1 LSQTNAIEVKNLV
14 KTYGDVYALKNVDL
28 NIADGEYF
36 VLLGPSGGG
45 KTTLLRS
52 IGGFIRPDSG
62 SVDIKGKNVD
72 NLPPDKRP
80 TSMVFQGFALF
91 PHMSVSENIGYG
103 LKIQSIE
110 NNIIENKVSRMM
122 DLVGLTGLSKRKPH
136 ELSGGQQQRVQL
148 ARALILENDVLLL
161 DEPLSALD
169 AQLRKDMC
177 IELKRLQKTVG
188 ISFVH
193 VTHNQEEAMSVADR
207 IAIIADGE
215 MIEQGTPKE
224 IYSNPKKKFTAEF
237 IGEKNIFVL
246 LLFVGFFYLLF
257 KSLDQIR
264 DKTKN
269 FAQIFSHTG
278 FSLLL
283 ISILLNSFSSREIVK
298 NIQVGETFTLKNEK
312 IIFKK
317 IAIEKEKNYESIVG
331 FFEILDDKNTIIN
344 LQPEIRIYNEP
355 EMATSEAS
363 IKTTLF
369 KDRFIT
375 INIIKDQNFFNV
387 RYQHKPFMIW
397 IWISTLIIMLG
408 GFFAIFRK
416 SKEVN
421 I

>member
-1 LSQTNAIEVKNLV
+1 MPNKNSIEVRSLV

-28 NIADGEYF
+28 DIADGEYF

-62 SVDIKGKNVD
+62 TVQIKGKNVD

-91 PHMSVSENIGYG
+91 PHMTVYENIGYG
-103 LKIQSIE
+103 LKLRSVE
-110 NNIIENKVSRMM
+110 KNIIHDRVIKMM
-122 DLVGLTGLSKRKPH
+122 DLVGLSGLSDRKPH

-215 MIEQGTPKE
+215 MVEQGSPKE

-237 IGEKNIFVL
+237 IGEKNILNGVVVDFNKSKILVNIEKDEIEVANNNYTIAKNQEISLSIKSESIQISKVSSSKSKGAKNSITGKVTEITFLGQFIRYLVL
-246 LLFVGFFYLLF
+246 LSNNQEIQVRSNNEVEGVSLNDQINLTW
-257 KSLDQIR
+257 SLD
-264 DKTKN
+264 D
-269 FAQIFSHTG
+269 F
-278 FSLLL
+278 L
-283 ISILLNSFSSREIVK
+283 IH
-298 NIQVGETFTLKNEK
+298 
-312 IIFKK
+312 
-317 IAIEKEKNYESIVG
+317 ES
-331 FFEILDDKNTIIN
+331 
-344 LQPEIRIYNEP
+344 
-355 EMATSEAS
+355 
-363 IKTTLF
+363 
-369 KDRFIT
+369 
-375 INIIKDQNFFNV
+375 
-387 RYQHKPFMIW
+387 
-397 IWISTLIIMLG
+397 
-408 GFFAIFRK
+408 
-416 SKEVN
+416 
-421 I
+421 

>member
-1 LSQTNAIEVKNLV
+1 LPNKNSIEVRNLV

-28 NIADGEYF
+28 DIADGEYF

-62 SVDIKGKNVD
+62 TVQIKGKNVD

-91 PHMSVSENIGYG
+91 PHMTVYENIGYG
-103 LKIQSIE
+103 LKLRSVEKSI
-110 NNIIENKVSRMM
+110 IHDRVIKMM
-122 DLVGLTGLSKRKPH
+122 DLVGLSGLSDRKPH

-215 MIEQGTPKE
+215 MVEQGSPKE

-237 IGEKNIFVL
+237 IGEKNILNGVVVDFNKSKILVNIEKDEIEVANNNYTIAKNQEISLSIKSESIQISKVSSSKTQGAKNSIRGKVTEITFLGQFIRYLVL
-246 LLFVGFFYLLF
+246 LSNNQEIQVRSNNEVEGVSLNDQINLTW
-257 KSLDQIR
+257 SLD
-264 DKTKN
+264 D
-269 FAQIFSHTG
+269 F
-278 FSLLL
+278 L
-283 ISILLNSFSSREIVK
+283 IH
-298 NIQVGETFTLKNEK
+298 
-312 IIFKK
+312 
-317 IAIEKEKNYESIVG
+317 ES
-331 FFEILDDKNTIIN
+331 
-344 LQPEIRIYNEP
+344 
-355 EMATSEAS
+355 
-363 IKTTLF
+363 
-369 KDRFIT
+369 
-375 INIIKDQNFFNV
+375 
-387 RYQHKPFMIW
+387 
-397 IWISTLIIMLG
+397 
-408 GFFAIFRK
+408 
-416 SKEVN
+416 
-421 I
+421 

>member
-1 LSQTNAIEVKNLV
+1 MPNKNSIEVRNLV

-28 NIADGEYF
+28 DIADGEYF

-62 SVDIKGKNVD
+62 TVQIKGKNVD

-91 PHMSVSENIGYG
+91 PHMSVYENIGYG
-103 LKIQSIE
+103 LKLRSVEKSI
-110 NNIIENKVSRMM
+110 IHDRVIKMM
-122 DLVGLTGLSKRKPH
+122 DLVGLSGLSDRKPH

-215 MIEQGTPKE
+215 MVEQGSPKE

-237 IGEKNIFVL
+237 IGEKNILNGVVVDFNKSRILVNIEKDEIEVANNNYTIAKNQEISLSIKSESIQISKVSSSKSKGTKNSITGKVTEITFLGQFIRYLVL
-246 LLFVGFFYLLF
+246 LSNNQEIQVRSNNEVEGVSLNDQINLTW
-257 KSLDQIR
+257 SLD
-264 DKTKN
+264 D
-269 FAQIFSHTG
+269 F
-278 FSLLL
+278 L
-283 ISILLNSFSSREIVK
+283 IH
-298 NIQVGETFTLKNEK
+298 
-312 IIFKK
+312 
-317 IAIEKEKNYESIVG
+317 ES
-331 FFEILDDKNTIIN
+331 
-344 LQPEIRIYNEP
+344 
-355 EMATSEAS
+355 
-363 IKTTLF
+363 
-369 KDRFIT
+369 
-375 INIIKDQNFFNV
+375 
-387 RYQHKPFMIW
+387 
-397 IWISTLIIMLG
+397 
-408 GFFAIFRK
+408 
-416 SKEVN
+416 
-421 I
+421 

>member
-1 LSQTNAIEVKNLV
+1 MSITNAIEVKNLV

-28 NIADGEYF
+28 SIADGEYF
-36 VLLGPSGGG
+36 VLFGRCGGG

-103 LKIQSIE
+103 LKLQSME
-110 NNIIENKVSRMM
+110 KDIIETKVNRMM

-224 IYSNPKKKFTAEF
+224 IYSNPRKKFTAEF
-237 IGEKNIFVL
+237 IGEKNIFNGKILEFTKKKIIVDIDGANIEVANNNYNISKTQNVSL
-246 LLFVGFFYLLF
+246 SIKSESIQITKDKDTKPENQKNSIKGNVSEITFLGQFVRYLV
-257 KSLDQIR
+257 
-264 DKTKN
+264 
-269 FAQIFSHTG
+269 
-278 FSLLL
+278 
-283 ISILLNSFSSREIVK
+283 LLNSGQE
-298 NIQVGETFTLKNEK
+298 IQVRSYEEV
-312 IIFKK
+312 
-317 IAIEKEKNYESIVG
+317 NY
-331 FFEILDDKNTIIN
+331 IN
-344 LQPEIRIYNEP
+344 LNDAVKLSWKIEDFLLHE
-355 EMATSEAS
+355 S
-363 IKTTLF
+363 
-369 KDRFIT
+369 
-375 INIIKDQNFFNV
+375 
-387 RYQHKPFMIW
+387 
-397 IWISTLIIMLG
+397 
-408 GFFAIFRK
+408 
-416 SKEVN
+416 
-421 I
+421 

>member
-1 LSQTNAIEVKNLV
+1 MSITNAIEVKNLV

-62 SVDIKGKNVD
+62 TVDIKGKNVD
-72 NLPPDKRP
+72 DLPPDKRP

-103 LKIQSIE
+103 LKLQSIE
-110 NNIIENKVSRMM
+110 KDIIETKVSRMM

-224 IYSNPKKKFTAEF
+224 IYSNPRKKFTAEF
-237 IGEKNIFVL
+237 IGEKNIFNGKILEFTKEKIIVDIDGASIEVANNNYNIIKNQNVSL
-246 LLFVGFFYLLF
+246 SIKSESIQITKDKDTKPENQKNSIKGNVSEITFLGQFVRYLV
-257 KSLDQIR
+257 
-264 DKTKN
+264 
-269 FAQIFSHTG
+269 
-278 FSLLL
+278 
-283 ISILLNSFSSREIVK
+283 LLNSGQE
-298 NIQVGETFTLKNEK
+298 IQVRSYEEV
-312 IIFKK
+312 
-317 IAIEKEKNYESIVG
+317 NY
-331 FFEILDDKNTIIN
+331 IN
-344 LQPEIRIYNEP
+344 LNDAVKLSWKIEDFLLHE
-355 EMATSEAS
+355 S
-363 IKTTLF
+363 
-369 KDRFIT
+369 
-375 INIIKDQNFFNV
+375 
-387 RYQHKPFMIW
+387 
-397 IWISTLIIMLG
+397 
-408 GFFAIFRK
+408 
-416 SKEVN
+416 
-421 I
+421 

>member
-1 LSQTNAIEVKNLV
+1 LPNKNSIEVRNLV
-14 KTYGDVYALKNVDL
+14 KTYGDVFALKNVDL
-28 NIADGEYF
+28 DIADGEYF

-62 SVDIKGKNVD
+62 TVQIKGKNVD

-91 PHMSVSENIGYG
+91 PHMTVSENIGYG
-103 LKIQSIE
+103 LKLRSVEKSI
-110 NNIIENKVSRMM
+110 IHDKVIKMM
-122 DLVGLTGLSKRKPH
+122 DLVGLSGLSDRKPH

-215 MIEQGTPKE
+215 MVEQGSPKE

-237 IGEKNIFVL
+237 IGEKNILNGVVVDFNKSKILVNIEKDEIEVANNNYTIAKNQEISLSIKSESIQISKVSSSKSKRAKNSIIGKVTEITFLGQFIRYLVL
-246 LLFVGFFYLLF
+246 LSNNQEIQVRSNNEIEGVSLNDQINLTW
-257 KSLDQIR
+257 SLD
-264 DKTKN
+264 D
-269 FAQIFSHTG
+269 F
-278 FSLLL
+278 L
-283 ISILLNSFSSREIVK
+283 IH
-298 NIQVGETFTLKNEK
+298 
-312 IIFKK
+312 
-317 IAIEKEKNYESIVG
+317 ES
-331 FFEILDDKNTIIN
+331 
-344 LQPEIRIYNEP
+344 
-355 EMATSEAS
+355 
-363 IKTTLF
+363 
-369 KDRFIT
+369 
-375 INIIKDQNFFNV
+375 
-387 RYQHKPFMIW
+387 
-397 IWISTLIIMLG
+397 
-408 GFFAIFRK
+408 
-416 SKEVN
+416 
-421 I
+421 

>member
-1 LSQTNAIEVKNLV
+1 MSITNAIEVKNLV

-62 SVDIKGKNVD
+62 TVDIKGKNVD

-103 LKIQSIE
+103 LKLQSIE
-110 NNIIENKVSRMM
+110 KDTIETKVSRMM

-224 IYSNPKKKFTAEF
+224 IYSNPRKKFTAEF
-237 IGEKNIFVL
+237 IGEKNIFNGKILEFTKKKIIVDIDGANIEVANNNYNISKNQNVSL
-246 LLFVGFFYLLF
+246 SIKSESIQITKDKDTKPENQKNSIKGNVSEITFLGQFVRYLV
-257 KSLDQIR
+257 
-264 DKTKN
+264 
-269 FAQIFSHTG
+269 
-278 FSLLL
+278 
-283 ISILLNSFSSREIVK
+283 LLNSGQE
-298 NIQVGETFTLKNEK
+298 IQVRSYEEV
-312 IIFKK
+312 
-317 IAIEKEKNYESIVG
+317 NY
-331 FFEILDDKNTIIN
+331 IN
-344 LQPEIRIYNEP
+344 LNDAVKLSWKIEDFLLHE
-355 EMATSEAS
+355 S
-363 IKTTLF
+363 
-369 KDRFIT
+369 
-375 INIIKDQNFFNV
+375 
-387 RYQHKPFMIW
+387 
-397 IWISTLIIMLG
+397 
-408 GFFAIFRK
+408 
-416 SKEVN
+416 
-421 I
+421 

>member
-1 LSQTNAIEVKNLV
+1 LSNKNSIEVRNLV
-14 KTYGDVYALKNVDL
+14 KTYGDVFALKNVDL
-28 NIADGEYF
+28 DIADGEYF

-62 SVDIKGKNVD
+62 TVQIKGKNVD

-91 PHMSVSENIGYG
+91 PHMTVSENIGYG
-103 LKIQSIE
+103 LKLRSVEKSI
-110 NNIIENKVSRMM
+110 IHDKVIKMM
-122 DLVGLTGLSKRKPH
+122 DLVGLSGLSDRKPH

-215 MIEQGTPKE
+215 MVEQGSPKE

-237 IGEKNIFVL
+237 IGEKNILNGVVVDFNKSKILVNIEKDEIEVANNNYTIAKNQEISLSIKSESIQISKVSSSKSKGAKNSITGKVTEITFLGQFIRYLVL
-246 LLFVGFFYLLF
+246 LSNNQEIQVRSNNEVEGVSLNDQINLTW
-257 KSLDQIR
+257 SLD
-264 DKTKN
+264 D
-269 FAQIFSHTG
+269 F
-278 FSLLL
+278 L
-283 ISILLNSFSSREIVK
+283 IH
-298 NIQVGETFTLKNEK
+298 
-312 IIFKK
+312 
-317 IAIEKEKNYESIVG
+317 ES
-331 FFEILDDKNTIIN
+331 
-344 LQPEIRIYNEP
+344 
-355 EMATSEAS
+355 
-363 IKTTLF
+363 
-369 KDRFIT
+369 
-375 INIIKDQNFFNV
+375 
-387 RYQHKPFMIW
+387 
-397 IWISTLIIMLG
+397 
-408 GFFAIFRK
+408 
-416 SKEVN
+416 
-421 I
+421 

>member
-1 LSQTNAIEVKNLV
+1 MSITNAIEVKNLV

-62 SVDIKGKNVD
+62 SVNIKGKNVD

-91 PHMSVSENIGYG
+91 PHMNVSENIGYG
-103 LKIQSIE
+103 LKIQSVE
-110 NNIIENKVSRMM
+110 KNIIENKVNRMM
-122 DLVGLTGLSKRKPH
+122 DLVGLSGLSNRKPH

-237 IGEKNIFVL
+237 IGEKNIFNGKVL
-246 LLFVGFFYLLF
+246 EF
-257 KSLDQIR
+257 S
-264 DKTKN
+264 KTKILVDMESDKIEIANNDYKVRKHQDVSLSIKSESIKIDKFKTSKHLKENN
-269 FAQIFSHTG
+269 FIRGKVTEVTFLGQFVRY
-278 FSLLL
+278 L
-283 ISILLNSFSSREIVK
+283 ILLNNNQE
-298 NIQVGETFTLKNEK
+298 IQVRSHDEVN
-312 IIFKK
+312 
-317 IAIEKEKNYESIVG
+317 
-331 FFEILDDKNTIIN
+331 DIN
-344 LQPEIRIYNEP
+344 LGDEVILTWKLE
-355 EMATSEAS
+355 
-363 IKTTLF
+363 
-369 KDRFIT
+369 DFILH
-375 INIIKDQNFFNV
+375 N
-387 RYQHKPFMIW
+387 
-397 IWISTLIIMLG
+397 S
-408 GFFAIFRK
+408 
-416 SKEVN
+416 
-421 I
+421 

>member
-1 LSQTNAIEVKNLV
+1 MPNKNSIEVRSLV

-28 NIADGEYF
+28 DIADGEYF

-62 SVDIKGKNVD
+62 TVQIKGKNVD

-91 PHMSVSENIGYG
+91 PHMTVYENIGYG
-103 LKIQSIE
+103 LKLRSVEKSI
-110 NNIIENKVSRMM
+110 IHDRVIKMM
-122 DLVGLTGLSKRKPH
+122 DLVGLSGLSDRKPH

-215 MIEQGTPKE
+215 MVEQGSPKE

-237 IGEKNIFVL
+237 IGEKNILNGVVVDFNKSKILVNIEKDEIEVANNNYTIAKNQEISLSIKSESIQISKVSSSKSKGAKNSITGKVTEITFLGQFIRYLVL
-246 LLFVGFFYLLF
+246 LSNNQEIQVRSNNEVEGVSLNDQINLTW
-257 KSLDQIR
+257 SLD
-264 DKTKN
+264 D
-269 FAQIFSHTG
+269 F
-278 FSLLL
+278 L
-283 ISILLNSFSSREIVK
+283 IH
-298 NIQVGETFTLKNEK
+298 
-312 IIFKK
+312 
-317 IAIEKEKNYESIVG
+317 ES
-331 FFEILDDKNTIIN
+331 
-344 LQPEIRIYNEP
+344 
-355 EMATSEAS
+355 
-363 IKTTLF
+363 
-369 KDRFIT
+369 
-375 INIIKDQNFFNV
+375 
-387 RYQHKPFMIW
+387 
-397 IWISTLIIMLG
+397 
-408 GFFAIFRK
+408 
-416 SKEVN
+416 
-421 I
+421 

>member
-1 LSQTNAIEVKNLV
+1 MSINNAIEVKNLV

-62 SVDIKGKNVD
+62 TVDIKGKNVD
-72 NLPPDKRP
+72 HLPPDKRP

-103 LKIQSIE
+103 LKLQSIE
-110 NNIIENKVSRMM
+110 KDTIETKVNRMM

-215 MIEQGTPKE
+215 MVEQGTPKE
-224 IYSNPKKKFTAEF
+224 IYSNPKNKFTAEF
-237 IGEKNIFVL
+237 IGEKNIFEGKIKD
-246 LLFVGFFYLLF
+246 FN
-257 KSLDQIR
+257 
-264 DKTKN
+264 KTKVVVDIDN
-269 FAQIFSHTG
+269 DNIEIANNNYKVKKNQKVSLSIKSESIQIKK
-278 FSLLL
+278 
-283 ISILLNSFSSREIVK
+283 ISKTNSKISNNQIVGKISEITFLGQFVRYLVVLNNDQEIQVRSYEEIV
-298 NIQVGETFTLKNEK
+298 NLKVHDTVSLSWKLED
-312 IIFKK
+312 FH
-317 IAIEKEKNYESIVG
+317 
-331 FFEILDDKNTIIN
+331 LH
-344 LQPEIRIYNEP
+344 
-355 EMATSEAS
+355 
-363 IKTTLF
+363 
-369 KDRFIT
+369 
-375 INIIKDQNFFNV
+375 QN
-387 RYQHKPFMIW
+387 
-397 IWISTLIIMLG
+397 
-408 GFFAIFRK
+408 
-416 SKEVN
+416 
-421 I
+421 

>member
-1 LSQTNAIEVKNLV
+1 MVNSNSIKVKNLV

-28 NIADGEYF
+28 EIADGEYF

-62 SVDIKGKNVD
+62 TVEIKGKNVD

-91 PHMSVSENIGYG
+91 PHMTVNENIGYG
-103 LKIQSIE
+103 LKLRSIDKD
-110 NNIIENKVSRMM
+110 IISEKVTKMM
-122 DLVGLTGLSKRKPH
+122 DLVGLSGLSDRKPH

-215 MIEQGTPKE
+215 MVEQGTPKE

-237 IGEKNIFVL
+237 IGEKNILNGVVIDFSKSKILVNIEKDEIEVANNNYAISKNQKISLSIKSESIEITKRSDNKSEGAKNSISGKVTEITFLGQFIRYLVL
-246 LLFVGFFYLLF
+246 LNNNQEIQVRSHNEVRGVSLNDQVNLTW
-257 KSLDQIR
+257 SLD
-264 DKTKN
+264 D
-269 FAQIFSHTG
+269 F
-278 FSLLL
+278 L
-283 ISILLNSFSSREIVK
+283 IH
-298 NIQVGETFTLKNEK
+298 
-312 IIFKK
+312 
-317 IAIEKEKNYESIVG
+317 ES
-331 FFEILDDKNTIIN
+331 
-344 LQPEIRIYNEP
+344 
-355 EMATSEAS
+355 
-363 IKTTLF
+363 
-369 KDRFIT
+369 
-375 INIIKDQNFFNV
+375 
-387 RYQHKPFMIW
+387 
-397 IWISTLIIMLG
+397 
-408 GFFAIFRK
+408 
-416 SKEVN
+416 
-421 I
+421 

>member
-1 LSQTNAIEVKNLV
+1 MSITNAIEVKNLV

-103 LKIQSIE
+103 LKLQSIE
-110 NNIIENKVSRMM
+110 KDIIETKVSRMM

-224 IYSNPKKKFTAEF
+224 IYSNPRKKFTAEF
-237 IGEKNIFVL
+237 IGEKNIFNGKILEFTKKKIIVDIDGANIEVANNNYNISKTQNVSL
-246 LLFVGFFYLLF
+246 SIKSESIQITKDKDTKPENQKNSIKGNVSEITFLGQFVRYLV
-257 KSLDQIR
+257 
-264 DKTKN
+264 
-269 FAQIFSHTG
+269 
-278 FSLLL
+278 
-283 ISILLNSFSSREIVK
+283 LLNSGQE
-298 NIQVGETFTLKNEK
+298 IQVRSYEEV
-312 IIFKK
+312 
-317 IAIEKEKNYESIVG
+317 NY
-331 FFEILDDKNTIIN
+331 IN
-344 LQPEIRIYNEP
+344 LNDAVKLSWKIEDFLLHE
-355 EMATSEAS
+355 S
-363 IKTTLF
+363 
-369 KDRFIT
+369 
-375 INIIKDQNFFNV
+375 
-387 RYQHKPFMIW
+387 
-397 IWISTLIIMLG
+397 
-408 GFFAIFRK
+408 
-416 SKEVN
+416 
-421 I
+421 

>member
-1 LSQTNAIEVKNLV
+1 LVNSNSIKVKNLV

-28 NIADGEYF
+28 EIADGEYF

-62 SVDIKGKNVD
+62 TVEIKGKNVD

-91 PHMSVSENIGYG
+91 PHMTVNENIGYG
-103 LKIQSIE
+103 LKLRSIDKD
-110 NNIIENKVSRMM
+110 IIGKKVTKMM
-122 DLVGLTGLSKRKPH
+122 DLVGLSGLSDRKPH

-215 MIEQGTPKE
+215 MVEQGTPKE

-237 IGEKNIFVL
+237 IGEKNILNGVVVDFSKSKILVNIEKDEIEVANNNYAISKNQKISLSIKSESIEITKGSANKSKGAKNSISGKVTEITFLGQFIRYLVL
-246 LLFVGFFYLLF
+246 LSNNQEIQVRSHNEVRGVSLNDQVNLTW
-257 KSLDQIR
+257 SLD
-264 DKTKN
+264 D
-269 FAQIFSHTG
+269 F
-278 FSLLL
+278 L
-283 ISILLNSFSSREIVK
+283 IH
-298 NIQVGETFTLKNEK
+298 
-312 IIFKK
+312 
-317 IAIEKEKNYESIVG
+317 ES
-331 FFEILDDKNTIIN
+331 
-344 LQPEIRIYNEP
+344 
-355 EMATSEAS
+355 
-363 IKTTLF
+363 
-369 KDRFIT
+369 
-375 INIIKDQNFFNV
+375 
-387 RYQHKPFMIW
+387 
-397 IWISTLIIMLG
+397 
-408 GFFAIFRK
+408 
-416 SKEVN
+416 
-421 I
+421 

>member
-1 LSQTNAIEVKNLV
+1 MSITNAIEVKNLV

-62 SVDIKGKNVD
+62 TVDIKGKNVD
-72 NLPPDKRP
+72 DLPPDKRP

-103 LKIQSIE
+103 LKLQSIE
-110 NNIIENKVSRMM
+110 KDIIETKVNRMM

-224 IYSNPKKKFTAEF
+224 IYSNPRKKFTAEF
-237 IGEKNIFVL
+237 IGEKNIFNGKILELTQKKIIVDIDGANIEIANNNYNISKNQNVSL
-246 LLFVGFFYLLF
+246 SIKSESIQITKDKDTKPENQKNSIKGNVSEITFLGQFVRYLV
-257 KSLDQIR
+257 
-264 DKTKN
+264 
-269 FAQIFSHTG
+269 
-278 FSLLL
+278 
-283 ISILLNSFSSREIVK
+283 LLNSGQE
-298 NIQVGETFTLKNEK
+298 IQVRSYEEV
-312 IIFKK
+312 
-317 IAIEKEKNYESIVG
+317 NY
-331 FFEILDDKNTIIN
+331 IN
-344 LQPEIRIYNEP
+344 LNDAVKLSWKIEDFLLHE
-355 EMATSEAS
+355 S
-363 IKTTLF
+363 
-369 KDRFIT
+369 
-375 INIIKDQNFFNV
+375 
-387 RYQHKPFMIW
+387 
-397 IWISTLIIMLG
+397 
-408 GFFAIFRK
+408 
-416 SKEVN
+416 
-421 I
+421 

>member
-1 LSQTNAIEVKNLV
+1 MPNKNSIEVRNLV

-28 NIADGEYF
+28 DIAEGEYF

-62 SVDIKGKNVD
+62 TVQIKGKNVD

-91 PHMSVSENIGYG
+91 PHMTVSENIGYG
-103 LKIQSIE
+103 LKLRSVEKSI
-110 NNIIENKVSRMM
+110 IHDKVIKMM
-122 DLVGLTGLSKRKPH
+122 DLVGLSGLSDRKPH

-215 MIEQGTPKE
+215 MVEQGSPKE

-237 IGEKNIFVL
+237 IGEKNILNGVVVDFNKSKILVNIEKDEIEVANNNYTIAKNQEISLSIKSESIQISKVSSSKSKGAKNSITGKVTEITFLGQFIRYLVL
-246 LLFVGFFYLLF
+246 LSNNQEIQVRSNNEIEGVSLNDQINLTW
-257 KSLDQIR
+257 SLD
-264 DKTKN
+264 D
-269 FAQIFSHTG
+269 F
-278 FSLLL
+278 L
-283 ISILLNSFSSREIVK
+283 IH
-298 NIQVGETFTLKNEK
+298 
-312 IIFKK
+312 
-317 IAIEKEKNYESIVG
+317 ES
-331 FFEILDDKNTIIN
+331 
-344 LQPEIRIYNEP
+344 
-355 EMATSEAS
+355 
-363 IKTTLF
+363 
-369 KDRFIT
+369 
-375 INIIKDQNFFNV
+375 
-387 RYQHKPFMIW
+387 
-397 IWISTLIIMLG
+397 
-408 GFFAIFRK
+408 
-416 SKEVN
+416 
-421 I
+421 

>member
-1 LSQTNAIEVKNLV
+1 MVNSNSIKVKNLV

-28 NIADGEYF
+28 EIADGEYF

-62 SVDIKGKNVD
+62 TVEIKGKNVD

-91 PHMSVSENIGYG
+91 PHMTVNENIGYG
-103 LKIQSIE
+103 LKLRSIDKD
-110 NNIIENKVSRMM
+110 IISEKVTKMM
-122 DLVGLTGLSKRKPH
+122 DLVGLSGLSDRKPH

-215 MIEQGTPKE
+215 MVEQGTPKE

-237 IGEKNIFVL
+237 IGEKNILNGVVIDFSKSKILVNIEKDEIEVANNNYAISKNQKISLSIKSESIEITKGSVNKSKGAKNSISGKVTEITFLGQFIRYLVL
-246 LLFVGFFYLLF
+246 LSNNQEIQVRSYNEVRGVSLNDQVNLTW
-257 KSLDQIR
+257 SLD
-264 DKTKN
+264 D
-269 FAQIFSHTG
+269 F
-278 FSLLL
+278 L
-283 ISILLNSFSSREIVK
+283 IH
-298 NIQVGETFTLKNEK
+298 
-312 IIFKK
+312 
-317 IAIEKEKNYESIVG
+317 ES
-331 FFEILDDKNTIIN
+331 
-344 LQPEIRIYNEP
+344 
-355 EMATSEAS
+355 
-363 IKTTLF
+363 
-369 KDRFIT
+369 
-375 INIIKDQNFFNV
+375 
-387 RYQHKPFMIW
+387 
-397 IWISTLIIMLG
+397 
-408 GFFAIFRK
+408 
-416 SKEVN
+416 
-421 I
+421 